1 MSEKTEIK
9 KNGEQ
14 AIAYLGEYIY
24 NTRNSRLYKR
34 MCDYGR
40 WSYDNGLRDGIKK
53 GYNEG
58 LIVGSVSTIICLGLT
73 GLYLVKEKKKA
84 EKIRVYE

>member
-1 MSEKTEIK
+1 MLEKTEIK

-24 NTRNSRLYKR
+24 NARNSRLYKS

-40 WSYDNGLRDGIKK
+40 WSYDNGLRDGISI
-53 GYNEG
+53 GYKEG
-58 LIVGSVSTIICLGLT
+58 FIAGSVLTITCLGLT

>member
-1 MSEKTEIK
+1 
-9 KNGEQ
+9 
-14 AIAYLGEYIY
+14 
-24 NTRNSRLYKR
+24 

-73 GLYLVKEKKKA
+73 GLYLVHEKKKA
-84 EKIRVYE
+84 DKIRVK

>member
-24 NTRNSRLYKR
+24 NTRNSRLYKS

>member
-14 AIAYLGEYIY
+14 ALAYLGEYIY
-24 NTRNSRLYKR
+24 NSRNSRLYKSV
-34 MCDYGR
+34 CDYGI
-40 WSYDNGLRDGIKK
+40 WSYNNGTRYGFRE
-53 GYNEG
+53 GCNTG
-58 LIVGSVSTIICLGLT
+58 LIIGSVSTIICLGLT

-84 EKIRVYE
+84 DKIKVK

>member
-24 NTRNSRLYKR
+24 NTRNSRLYKS
-34 MCDYGR
+34 MCDYGA
-40 WSYDNGLRDGIKK
+40 WSYNNGLRDGFRI
-53 GYNEG
+53 GYSEG
-58 LIVGSVSTIICLGLT
+58 LIVGSVFTIICLGLT

-84 EKIRVYE
+84 DKIRVYK

>member
-14 AIAYLGEYIY
+14 AIANLGEYIY
-24 NTRNSRLYKR
+24 NTRNSRLYKS

>member
-24 NTRNSRLYKR
+24 NTRNSRLYKS

-73 GLYLVKEKKKA
+73 GLYLVHEKKKA
-84 EKIRVYE
+84 DKIRVK

>member
-24 NTRNSRLYKR
+24 NTRNSRLYKS

-53 GYNEG
+53 GYNKG

>member
-1 MSEKTEIK
+1 MLEKTEIK

-24 NTRNSRLYKR
+24 NARNSRLYKS

-40 WSYDNGLRDGIKK
+40 WSYDNGLKDGIKK
-53 GYNEG
+53 GYSEG

>member
-1 MSEKTEIK
+1 MLEKTEIK

-24 NTRNSRLYKR
+24 NARNSRLYKS

>member
-14 AIAYLGEYIY
+14 ALAYLGEYIY
-24 NTRNSRLYKR
+24 NSRNSRLYKSV
-34 MCDYGR
+34 CDYGT
-40 WSYDNGLRDGIKK
+40 WSYNNGTRDGFRE
-53 GYNEG
+53 GYNTG
-58 LIVGSVSTIICLGLT
+58 LIIGSVSTIICLGLT

-84 EKIRVYE
+84 DKIRVYE

>member
-1 MSEKTEIK
+1 
-9 KNGEQ
+9 
-14 AIAYLGEYIY
+14 
-24 NTRNSRLYKR
+24 

>member
-24 NTRNSRLYKR
+24 NTRNSRLYKS
-34 MCDYGR
+34 MMLACVTME
-40 WSYDNGLRDGIKK
+40 DGHMTM
-53 GYNEG
+53 
-58 LIVGSVSTIICLGLT
+58 V
-73 GLYLVKEKKKA
+73 
-84 EKIRVYE
+84 

>member
-1 MSEKTEIK
+1 MSEKTEIY

-24 NTRNSRLYKR
+24 NARNSKLYMS

-40 WSYDNGLRDGIKK
+40 WSYNNGLLDGVHK
-53 GYNEG
+53 GYKEG
-58 LIVGSVSTIICLGLT
+58 FIAGSILTLT
-73 GLYLVKEKKKA
+73 GLGLAGLYVIKEKKKVD
-84 EKIRVYE
+84 KIRVYE

>member
-24 NTRNSRLYKR
+24 NTRNSRLYKS

-84 EKIRVYE
+84 DKIRVYK

>member
-24 NTRNSRLYKR
+24 NTRNSRLYKS

-73 GLYLVKEKKKA
+73 GLYLIKEKKKA